1 MGAATVAM
9 RKVGVHGTVKN
20 MAGTRRRAV

>member
-1 MGAATVAM
+1 MNAAAAAM

-20 MAGTRRRAV
+20 MAGTRRRPV